1 MNPSWINGKMPRE
14 MFEGEHPAAVS
25 PGNVDKVKRLG
36 LERDV

>member
-1 MNPSWINGKMPRE
+1 LTGKMPKE
-14 MFEGEHPAAVS
+14 MFEVEHPAAKS